1 MATDRDL
8 PPQQLALLGVICEGG
23 LALLAIG
30 LGRWLDHPPQRL
42 LGWTLSGA
50 GYGLLASLPLLG
62 FFALCL
68 RFPRGPLADMVE
80 VVDRHLVPLFRPLF
94 VWEMAIISALAGLG
108 EEMLFRGVL
117 QEEFAGWVRGPQGV
131 IFGLLLASLLFGLLH
146 FITPGYALFAGLT
159 GLYLGGLWLLTRNLL
174 APITAHGLYDFLA
187 LVYLTRVRRSVGPV
201 PPAGGA

>member
-1 MATDRDL
+1 MPTDNDL
-8 PPQQLALLGVICEGG
+8 PPQQLAVMGVICEGG
-23 LALLAIG
+23 LALLAMG
-30 LGRWLDHPPQRL
+30 LGRWLDHSPQRAIA
-42 LGWTLSGA
+42 WTLFGT
-50 GYGLLASLPLLG
+50 GCGLLASLPLLG
-62 FFALCL
+62 FFWLCL

-80 VVDRHLVPLFRPLF
+80 VVNRYLVPLFRPLM

-146 FITPGYALFAGLT
+146 FITPSYALFAGLT
-159 GLYLGGLWLLTRNLL
+159 GLYLGGIWLLTRNLL
-174 APITAHGLYDFLA
+174 VPIMAHGAYDFLA
-187 LVYLTRVRRSVGPV
+187 LVYLTRVRGKDHR